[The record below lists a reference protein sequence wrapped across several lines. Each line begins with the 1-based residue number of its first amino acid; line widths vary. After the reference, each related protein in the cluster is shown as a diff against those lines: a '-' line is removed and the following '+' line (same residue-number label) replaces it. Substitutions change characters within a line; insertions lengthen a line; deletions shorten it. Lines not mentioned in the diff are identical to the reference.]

1 MVAERG
7 LEVWKPLAMVIKYW
21 ESLCKSKRPKNTSY
35 ETLVKHY
42 KDPLVSAKLEFFA
55 FAASFFQPYIVVFLT
70 NSPMIP
76 FIFSELEKTFS
87 QLIRLVFRKGVTD
100 QASTISKKIKS
111 GLQIKKNYLEDCLVD
126 VGSAIRYLLQQ
137 AKVSAEK
144 KRSFK
149 GDCNKMIIDILV
161 KLQEN
166 TPLRYNIQNYSAL
179 VPSNMVHK
187 GENCI
192 IKFRELADKLYYL
205 NKITA

>member
-1 MVAERG
+1 
-7 LEVWKPLAMVIKYW
+7 
-21 ESLCKSKRPKNTSY
+21 
-35 ETLVKHY
+35 
-42 KDPLVSAKLEFFA
+42 
-55 FAASFFQPYIVVFLT
+55 
-70 NSPMIP
+70 MIP
-76 FIFSELEKTFS
+76 FIFSELEETFS
-87 QLIRLVFRKGVTD
+87 QLIRLVFRKDVID
-100 QASTISKKIKS
+100 HASTISKKLRKS

-149 GDCNKMIIDILV
+149 GDCKKMIIDILV

-187 GENCI
+187 GENCT
-192 IKFRELADKLYYL
+192 IKFRELADKLYSL